1 MDKMNL
7 KVIAHI
13 YNDFVDK
20 FGIPR
25 QSGLVPQMISQIV
38 FEKEY
43 RVQEALRGIEDF
55 SHLWLLW
62 QFSENTKTEWSPC
75 VRPPRLGGNKRVGVF
90 ATRSPFRPNPI
101 GLSSVK
107 LEKIE
112 HTNNRGTV
120 LYVSG
125 ADILSGTPIFD
136 IKPYIAYTD
145 SHPEAKCGFADIMLD
160 YSLEVDFPKNLLEK
174 LPENIHDTVTSM
186 LKNDPRPSYQEDE
199 RTYAM
204 CYADYEIK
212 FIVKNNILTVTDVA
226 HLIK

>member
-1 MDKMNL
+1 MEIKA
-7 KVIAHI
+7 IAHI
-13 YNDFVDK
+13 YNDFTEK

-43 RVQEALRGIEDF
+43 REQEALRGIEEY

-62 QFSENTKTEWSPC
+62 HFSENSKTEWSPC

-112 HTNNRGTV
+112 HTKDKGTV

-145 SHPEAKCGFADIMLD
+145 SHPDAKCGFADKMLD
-160 YSLEVDFPKNLLEK
+160 YSLNVDFPKNLLIT
-174 LPENIHDTVTSM
+174 LPENLHETVITM
-186 LKNDPRPSYQEDE
+186 LKNDPRPSYQNDE
-199 RTYAM
+199 RTYSM
-204 CYADYEIK
+204 CYGNYEIK

-226 HLIK
+226 QIKK